1 MAKRLTV
8 SEKEQISKSFI
19 NGESVISLSQ
29 KFNFSKLT
37 IIRNLKNT
45 LGDEKYQ
52 YFNKINNSK
61 ENKNN
66 FISHDSRYDSNTTPK
81 NNSSETINSSTNSI
95 KEGLFTE
102 VPFVEI
108 SPLGFEIDSL
118 PQKELAS
125 VPLDKMEFPKVLY
138 MIVDKNIELEIKFL
152 KDYPEWDFLP
162 KEDLNRKTI
171 VLHHDLKAA
180 KRLCKKDEKVIKV
193 PNTNVFKIVA
203 PILNSRGISRIIFN
217 DQLIALWIYFLLN
230 KLFIDKIFPSI
241 DPLIKLAP
249 IIKLTG
255 NWIVSLTK
263 KLTFDLLEL
272 FWIPI
277 IKNKNNIVLKVIGK
291 NMFFMILKI
300 YLKAIFISINH
311 KLPFF

>member
-8 SEKEQISKSFI
+8 AEKEQISKSFI

-52 YFNKINNSK
+52 YFNKINNSN

-66 FISHDSRYDSNTTPK
+66 FISHDSRCDANTTSK

-95 KEGLFTE
+95 KEELFTE

-108 SPLGFEIDSL
+108 SPLSFEIDSL

-125 VPLDKMEFPKVLY
+125 VPLDRMEFPKVLY

-217 DQLIALWIYFLLN
+217 DQLIAL
-230 KLFIDKIFPSI
+230 
-241 DPLIKLAP
+241 
-249 IIKLTG
+249 
-255 NWIVSLTK
+255 
-263 KLTFDLLEL
+263 
-272 FWIPI
+272 
-277 IKNKNNIVLKVIGK
+277 
-291 NMFFMILKI
+291 
-300 YLKAIFISINH
+300 
-311 KLPFF
+311 

>member
-8 SEKEQISKSFI
+8 SQKEEISKSFI

-45 LGDEKYQ
+45 LGEEKYK
-52 YFNKINNSK
+52 YFNKINNAK
-61 ENKNN
+61 ENKNS
-66 FISHDSRYDSNTTPK
+66 FVYRDSIHDSNTVPK
-81 NNSSETINSSTNSI
+81 NDYSETINSSTNSI
-95 KEGLFTE
+95 KEEIFSE
-102 VPFVEI
+102 DPFVEI
-108 SPLGFEIDSL
+108 SPLSFEIDSL

-125 VPLDKMEFPKVLY
+125 VPIDEMNLPKVLY
-138 MIVDKNIELEIKFL
+138 MIVDKNIELEIKLL

-180 KRLCKKDEKVIKV
+180 KKLCKKDEKVIKV

-217 DQLIALWIYFLLN
+217 DQLIAL
-230 KLFIDKIFPSI
+230 
-241 DPLIKLAP
+241 
-249 IIKLTG
+249 
-255 NWIVSLTK
+255 
-263 KLTFDLLEL
+263 
-272 FWIPI
+272 
-277 IKNKNNIVLKVIGK
+277 
-291 NMFFMILKI
+291 
-300 YLKAIFISINH
+300 
-311 KLPFF
+311 

>member
-37 IIRNLKNT
+37 IIRNLKNN

-52 YFNKINNSK
+52 YFNKINNSN

-66 FISHDSRYDSNTTPK
+66 FISHKSRYDSNTTPK

-95 KEGLFTE
+95 KEELFTE

-217 DQLIALWIYFLLN
+217 DQLIAL
-230 KLFIDKIFPSI
+230 
-241 DPLIKLAP
+241 
-249 IIKLTG
+249 
-255 NWIVSLTK
+255 
-263 KLTFDLLEL
+263 
-272 FWIPI
+272 
-277 IKNKNNIVLKVIGK
+277 
-291 NMFFMILKI
+291 
-300 YLKAIFISINH
+300 
-311 KLPFF
+311 